1 MKKGFLYFVQP
12 VILFGTNRY
21 KIGITTKYDKS
32 RFIEYGSKT
41 KIIYYIECNNIDLIE
56 RALII
61 NFRKKFKNIKGN
73 EYFEGNV
80 EEMKNIFLKTYNFYK
95 DKDRNFI
102 KIRNTENDLKNKN
115 KNENENDLYFNLKK
129 CIISRLN
136 ILQEL
141 NQNYVNNYD
150 KYYALQILL
159 KIMNKNFSWEMSFT
173 QIDIRNNEYK
183 LQDWVQKYRIL
194 FGLSK
199 SKGKNPITYLTS
211 CVKKIIS
218 DWLSIKY
225 KQKKIMKN
233 KKRYYEYKL
242 INIGIS

>member
-1 MKKGFLYFVQP
+1 M
-12 VILFGTNRY
+12 
-21 KIGITTKYDKS
+21 
-32 RFIEYGSKT
+32 
-41 KIIYYIECNNIDLIE
+41 
-56 RALII
+56 
-61 NFRKKFKNIKGN
+61 
-73 EYFEGNV
+73 
-80 EEMKNIFLKTYNFYK
+80 
-95 DKDRNFI
+95 
-102 KIRNTENDLKNKN
+102 
-115 KNENENDLYFNLKK
+115 
-129 CIISRLN
+129 N

-225 KQKKIMKN
+225 KQKKIMKKYLSN
-233 KKRYYEYKL
+233 MYY
-242 INIGIS
+242 